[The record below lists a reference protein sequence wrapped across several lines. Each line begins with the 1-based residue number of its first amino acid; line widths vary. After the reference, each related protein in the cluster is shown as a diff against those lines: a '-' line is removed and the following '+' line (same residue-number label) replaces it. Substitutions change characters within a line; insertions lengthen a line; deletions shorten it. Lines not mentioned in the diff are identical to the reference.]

1 MDSGIRT
8 SMKIE
13 GLEQLRRNFRDLP
26 LNIQAKELGNAVS
39 KGAKVIANEA
49 IARAPVLKDPDPRRE
64 PGLLKRMIRATRG
77 VRRDSEAAA
86 FVSIRRLFGKA
97 LARFKDKTGKS
108 GSHGDPWYWKF
119 VEFEFGKA
127 NARAQPFIRP
137 AFDTKKEAAAEEIKR
152 ALAEGVKRQ
161 AEKLRK

>member
-1 MDSGIRT
+1 MASGIRT

-13 GLEQLRRNFRDLP
+13 GLDQLRRNLRDLP
-26 LNIQAKELGNAVS
+26 INVQTRVLGNAVA
-39 KGAKVIANEA
+39 KGAKVIADEA
-49 IARAPVLKDPDPRRE
+49 RARAPVLKEPDDRRE
-64 PGLLKRMIRATRG
+64 PGLLKRMVRATRG

-86 FVSIRRLFGKA
+86 FVSVRRLFGKA
-97 LARFKDKTGKS
+97 LGRFKEKSGKS

-119 VEFEFGKA
+119 VEFEFGNS

-152 ALAEGVKRQ
+152 ALADGIQREAG
-161 AEKLRK
+161 KLRK